1 MRLWLA
7 TAVVLLGALPAQA
20 QIVIYDSSP
29 RIIQVPQSAVAAPVD
44 NERVQRVERKPQPR
58 RALSN
63 AAAEPAS
70 KPRAEL
76 PPPPARAEPQPRP
89 SEPKR
94 ALLSAPT
101 PAYGPGSLTPVY
113 PTPRWRNTDPPPAV
127 TAGNDE

>member
-1 MRLWLA
+1 MRTCTGWRCCSFSFRKDRARSRSIRSCARRRGAKRMRLWLA

-76 PPPPARAEPQPRP
+76 
-89 SEPKR
+89 
-94 ALLSAPT
+94 
-101 PAYGPGSLTPVY
+101 
-113 PTPRWRNTDPPPAV
+113 
-127 TAGNDE
+127 

>member
-7 TAVVLLGALPAQA
+7 TAAVLAGALPGWA
-20 QIVIYDSSP
+20 QIVIYDSNP
-29 RIIQVPQSAVAAPVD
+29 RIIQVPQSAVAAPID
-44 NERVQRVERKPQPR
+44 NERVPRVERKPQPR
-58 RALSN
+58 RALSS
-63 AAAEPAS
+63 AAAEAAP

-76 PPPPARAEPQPRP
+76 PPPPGRAEPQPRS

-94 ALLSAPT
+94 ALLNAPM
-101 PAYGPGSLTPVY
+101 PAYGPGSLTPIY